1 MIRNLLLISII
12 APFALAGCQST
23 KYTPGNPKLIARDR
37 DTLSGDESGPR
48 NGVAAL
54 AVTPDGCQAWI
65 MDDGLE
71 GYATA
76 RSDPRTGL
84 PICSN
89 RIPPGSVIGAHTIS
103 NDIPDYLP

>member
-1 MIRNLLLISII
+1 MNRKFI
-12 APFALAGCQST
+12 ALAIVVPIVLSGCHST
-23 KYTPGNPKLIARDR
+23 RYTPGNPKLIARDR
-37 DTLSGDESGPR
+37 DSWSGDESGPR
-48 NGVAAL
+48 NGIAAL

-84 PICSN
+84 PICSD
-89 RIPPGSVIGAHTIS
+89 RIPPGSVIGRHTVS
-103 NDIPDYLP
+103 NDIPDFLP